1 MYTITQYQSTFHS
14 YDRINLQRR
23 FVQPLSLCRLTG
35 APQTNKKPHVSAKE
49 SYISTNETCMSAK
62 ERICIGALLCH
73 DLVDVLSVGRIIRH
87 DGTHRILPI

>member
-35 APQTNKKPHVSAKE
+35 APQTTKKPHVSAKE
-49 SYISTNETCMSAK
+49 SYISANETCISAE

-73 DLVDVLSVGRIIRH
+73 DLVDILGVGRIIRH